1 MTEDRLTMKTCHTT
15 LMQQLKLERQTTP
28 ELIANTL
35 RDAIMKGDL
44 IPGTPLRETKLK
56 SSLGVSR
63 PVIREAFRL
72 LTQDGLLTYN
82 AYQGVSVSTLDQTDV
97 REIYTLRLMV
107 EPFSVEYHQPS
118 ILKEQLSILKE
129 TSETFAKAI
138 KKKDLVAMFDAD
150 LAFHTILVKLAGVS
164 RLEDFF
170 QITIREWRL
179 AHGLYPKGMM
189 DFSEGIREHNA
200 IVNAL
205 ERKNVSS
212 AVKHLVKHLTRSRD
226 YLLGLM
232 EQEVSTAK

>member
-1 MTEDRLTMKTCHTT
+1 
-15 LMQQLKLERQTTP
+15 MQQLKLERQTTP

-97 REIYTLRLMV
+97 TEIYAVRLMV
-107 EPFSVEYHQPS
+107 EPFSIEHQQLA
-118 ILKEQLSILKE
+118 ILKEQLPLLKE
-129 TSETFAKAI
+129 SSEQFTRAI
-138 KKKDLVAMFDAD
+138 KKKDLVAMFDHD
-150 LAFHTILVKLAGVS
+150 LAFHTSIVKLAGVS

-179 AHGLYPKGMM
+179 AHRLYPKGMM
-189 DFSEGIREHNA
+189 DFSEVTREHNA

-212 AVKHLVKHLTRSRD
+212 AVKHLVKHLSRSRD
-226 YLLGLM
+226 YLLELM
-232 EQEVSTAK
+232 TPD

>member
-1 MTEDRLTMKTCHTT
+1 MCHTGI
-15 LMQQLKLERQTTP
+15 MQQLKLERQTTP

-82 AYQGVSVSTLDQTDV
+82 AYQGVSVSTLGKTDV
-97 REIYTLRLMV
+97 TEIYTVRLMV
-107 EPFSVEYHQPS
+107 EPFSIENQQLA
-118 ILKEQLSILKE
+118 ILKEQLPLLKE
-129 TSETFAKAI
+129 SSELFTKAI
-138 KKKDLVAMFDAD
+138 KKKDLVAMFDYD
-150 LAFHTILVKLAGVS
+150 LAFHTSIVKLAGVS

-179 AHGLYPKGMM
+179 AHRLYPKGMM
-189 DFSEGIREHNA
+189 DFSEVTREHNA

-212 AVKHLVKHLTRSRD
+212 AVKHLVKHLSRSRD
-226 YLLGLM
+226 YLIGLM
-232 EQEVSTAK
+232 EQEASSKK